1 MVTMS
6 MSMTSMSMSMTLSI
20 FICSTHFSW
29 NFVGN
34 WMTLFLWNT
43 LALLSWNLTL
53 MMLRNLVAL
62 LLNMFLAD
70 RSNASIAWV
79 SISLAI
85 VTCITMS
92 LDDLSVMTNNSR
104 AMVDLGVGL
113 GALSGESVLTL
124 LNVGGV
130 NNSLAHWSGDL
141 SGVLLGDLVAL
152 LLNMLLALGSRR
164 ISMVS
169 WISFSLS
176 LSMSRVSM
184 ADNMRVMT
192 NNSRAMVDL
201 LVNLLAVLGDNVLAL
216 LNVGGVNNHIIF
228 LMAFLSLVLDWLLV
242 TLLVRLA
249 EALEVVVRLVT
260 ISWLGLSFSLGI
272 TTMMTSMNDLRVM
285 TNNSRAVVH
294 LLVSLTAVLGDNVST
309 LLNVGCVHNH
319 IILLMAD
326 LFMISVTFLGV
337 SNIIDDM
344 TLCLITSVMSWFRNW
359 AS

>member
-1 MVTMS
+1 
-6 MSMTSMSMSMTLSI
+6 MTSMSMSMTLSI

-53 MMLRNLVAL
+53 MLLRNLMAL
-62 LLNMFLAD
+62 LL
-70 RSNASIAWV
+70 
-79 SISLAI
+79 
-85 VTCITMS
+85 TMS

-249 EALEVVVRLVT
+249 EALEVIVRLVT

-285 TNNSRAVVH
+285 TNNSRAVVD

-359 AS
+359 ASKSGTSKKESCTQLIHHSGVSLPTNSSEMEL